1 MKEAEFSQSL
11 SQTKRFP
18 QPAGLAHP
26 LPKSTLSGSLRTA
39 IQTTGT
45 QCSPPNQGSPK
56 AQTQGDP
63 IKLKTLA
70 VLATILPALAIAAP
84 ARPSSGRASQS
95 KPAQSKPQERA
106 SSGRNSSSKQQDNK
120 PQRGRNSQ
128 GRDHDNNK
136 PANNRA
142 NSRQQQENK
151 PAHGRNSQNRDQDN
165 KPANGRTHSRQ
176 QQETKP
182 GNSRTNARQQQDT
195 RHNAAQP
202 QTRSNRSNRQPGNE
216 PPAQPPRV
224 HTQARPQPQPEPQ
237 DNSTQQ
243 DHSPQNNAQTA
254 EHSAAKAQCLRYVVD
269 GNNLSAFAQDCRPDA
284 ATAERYQAAFKNT
297 QAQFERDNCLDIVG
311 EDEAQAALNLELN
324 RLGQTSRLFCPA
336 VKDELPGIAHRYRN
350 VK

>member
-1 MKEAEFSQSL
+1 MKEAEFPQSL

-39 IQTTGT
+39 IQTTGN
-45 QCSPPNQGSPK
+45 QYSPSSKGRLK
-56 AQTQGDP
+56 EQTQGDP
-63 IKLKTLA
+63 MKLKTLA
-70 VLATILPALAIAAP
+70 VLAAILPALAIAAP

-128 GRDHDNNK
+128 
-136 PANNRA
+136 
-142 NSRQQQENK
+142 
-151 PAHGRNSQNRDQDN
+151 NRDQDN

-195 RHNAAQP
+195 RHSAAQP

>member
-1 MKEAEFSQSL
+1 MKEAEFPQSL

-39 IQTTGT
+39 IQTTGN
-45 QCSPPNQGSPK
+45 QYSPSSKGRLK
-56 AQTQGDP
+56 EQTQGDP
-63 IKLKTLA
+63 MKLKTLA
-70 VLATILPALAIAAP
+70 VLAAILPALAIAAP
-84 ARPSSGRASQS
+84 ARPSSGRSSQS

-128 GRDHDNNK
+128 
-136 PANNRA
+136 
-142 NSRQQQENK
+142 
-151 PAHGRNSQNRDQDN
+151 NRDQDN
-165 KPANGRTHSRQ
+165 KPASGRTHSRQ

>member
-1 MKEAEFSQSL
+1 MKEAEFPQSL

-39 IQTTGT
+39 IQTTGN
-45 QCSPPNQGSPK
+45 QYSPSSKGRLK
-56 AQTQGDP
+56 EQTQGDP
-63 IKLKTLA
+63 MKLKTLA
-70 VLATILPALAIAAP
+70 VLAAILPALAIAAP

-128 GRDHDNNK
+128 
-136 PANNRA
+136 
-142 NSRQQQENK
+142 
-151 PAHGRNSQNRDQDN
+151 NRDQDN
-165 KPANGRTHSRQ
+165 KPANGRTPSRQ

-216 PPAQPPRV
+216 PPAQTPRV

-237 DNSTQQ
+237 DNSPQQ

>member
-1 MKEAEFSQSL
+1 M
-11 SQTKRFP
+11 
-18 QPAGLAHP
+18 GNC
-26 LPKSTLSGSLRTA
+26 LRY
-39 IQTTGT
+39 
-45 QCSPPNQGSPK
+45 
-56 AQTQGDP
+56 
-63 IKLKTLA
+63 
-70 VLATILPALAIAAP
+70 
-84 ARPSSGRASQS
+84 
-95 KPAQSKPQERA
+95 
-106 SSGRNSSSKQQDNK
+106 
-120 PQRGRNSQ
+120 
-128 GRDHDNNK
+128 
-136 PANNRA
+136 
-142 NSRQQQENK
+142 
-151 PAHGRNSQNRDQDN
+151 
-165 KPANGRTHSRQ
+165 
-176 QQETKP
+176 
-182 GNSRTNARQQQDT
+182 
-195 RHNAAQP
+195 
-202 QTRSNRSNRQPGNE
+202 NRQPGNE

>member
-1 MKEAEFSQSL
+1 MKEAEFPQSL

-39 IQTTGT
+39 IQTTGN
-45 QCSPPNQGSPK
+45 QYSPSSKGRLK
-56 AQTQGDP
+56 EQTQGDP
-63 IKLKTLA
+63 MKLKTLT
-70 VLATILPALAIAAP
+70 VLAAILPALAIAAP

-120 PQRGRNSQ
+120 PQR
-128 GRDHDNNK
+128 
-136 PANNRA
+136 
-142 NSRQQQENK
+142 
-151 PAHGRNSQNRDQDN
+151 GRNSQNRDQDN

>member
-1 MKEAEFSQSL
+1 MKEAEFPQSL

-39 IQTTGT
+39 IQTTGN
-45 QCSPPNQGSPK
+45 QYSPSSKGRLK
-56 AQTQGDP
+56 EQTQGDP
-63 IKLKTLA
+63 MKLKTLA
-70 VLATILPALAIAAP
+70 VLAAILPALAIAAP

-128 GRDHDNNK
+128 
-136 PANNRA
+136 
-142 NSRQQQENK
+142 
-151 PAHGRNSQNRDQDN
+151 NRDQDN
-165 KPANGRTHSRQ
+165 KPTNGRTHSRQ

>member
-1 MKEAEFSQSL
+1 MKEAEFPQSL
-11 SQTKRFP
+11 SQTKRFL
-18 QPAGLAHP
+18 QPADLAHP

-39 IQTTGT
+39 IQTTGNEY
-45 QCSPPNQGSPK
+45 SPSSKGSLK
-56 AQTQGDP
+56 AQNQGDP
-63 IKLKTLA
+63 MKLKTLT
-70 VLATILPALAIAAP
+70 VLAAILPALAIAAP

-128 GRDHDNNK
+128 
-136 PANNRA
+136 
-142 NSRQQQENK
+142 
-151 PAHGRNSQNRDQDN
+151 NRDQDN

-195 RHNAAQP
+195 RHSAAQP
-202 QTRSNRSNRQPGNE
+202 QTRSNRSNRQLGNE
-216 PPAQPPRV
+216 PSAQTPRV

>member
-1 MKEAEFSQSL
+1 MKEAEFPQSL

-39 IQTTGT
+39 IQTTGN
-45 QCSPPNQGSPK
+45 QYSPSSKGRLK
-56 AQTQGDP
+56 EQTQGDP
-63 IKLKTLA
+63 MKLKTLA
-70 VLATILPALAIAAP
+70 VLAAILPALAIAAP

-120 PQRGRNSQ
+120 PQR
-128 GRDHDNNK
+128 
-136 PANNRA
+136 
-142 NSRQQQENK
+142 
-151 PAHGRNSQNRDQDN
+151 GRNSQNRDQDN

>member
-1 MKEAEFSQSL
+1 MKEAEFPQSL

-39 IQTTGT
+39 IQTTGN
-45 QCSPPNQGSPK
+45 QYSPSSKGRLK
-56 AQTQGDP
+56 EQTQGDP
-63 IKLKTLA
+63 MKLKTLA

-120 PQRGRNSQ
+120 PQR
-128 GRDHDNNK
+128 
-136 PANNRA
+136 
-142 NSRQQQENK
+142 
-151 PAHGRNSQNRDQDN
+151 GRNSQNRDQDN